1 MSYTKVVLD
10 VANNIDQT
18 KIDELRAKFVKKTGR
33 NRAATQ
39 PKSPIVDSLLKLDKE
54 QLDTIVQKLSAA
66 KKQYFTYQVEYYNG
80 MSPEQR
86 EKVMA
91 EHEANG
97 TKKRGRPFSGNSKP
111 FGKSKLYICAIDEN
125 GDARILAQTS

>member
-1 MSYTKVVLD
+1 MSYTKIVLD
-10 VANNIDQT
+10 VAQNIDQT

-39 PKSPIVDSLLKLDKE
+39 PNSLLKLDKE